1 MLPLERWAINGM
13 SPRNQMV
20 FWALAAAALGLFLF
34 LLRGVLL
41 PFVAGMAIAFL
52 FDPVADRLQAWG
64 LSRIVATSVITAGF
78 FLLLIVAL
86 IFLAPVITAEVQ
98 AFAAALPDYMARAQQ
113 LLETPAL
120 ERLRQMIASPASASQ
135 PEQFSGMIRDVTGWL
150 AGLLGQALSGGLALF
165 NILSLLFLTP
175 FVSFYFLLDWDR
187 MIARIDALLPQK
199 HAATIRRLMGEI
211 NEMLAGFVR
220 GQISVCFLLAVF
232 YGVSLSLSG
241 LKFGLIAGII
251 AGALSFVPFLGA
263 LTGLTI
269 SLGLA
274 VVQYWPQLTPI
285 GIIIAIFAAGQTL
298 EANFLTP
305 RLVGKRVRLHPLWI
319 IFALLAFGTV
329 LGFTGMLMAVPLAA
343 AAGVLVRH
351 GLLVYTQSQLF
362 LETPAQKGKG
372 NEPAT
377 GS

>member
-1 MLPLERWAINGM
+1 M
-13 SPRNQMV
+13 SPRRQMV
-20 FWALAAAALGLFLF
+20 FWLGVTIAVGVLLFV
-34 LLRGVLL
+34 LRGVLL

-64 LSRIVATSVITAGF
+64 LSRIVATCVITAGF
-78 FLLLIVAL
+78 FLLLIVML
-86 IFLAPVITAEVQ
+86 VLLAPVIAAEVQ
-98 AFAAALPDYMARAQQ
+98 AFAAALPDYMARAQL

-120 ERLRQMIASPASASQ
+120 ERLRVMISSPASAGQ
-135 PEQFSGMIRDVTGWL
+135 PEQFSGMIRDMTGWF

-165 NILSLLFLTP
+165 NVLSLLFLTP

-187 MIARIDALLPQK
+187 MVARIDALLPRK
-199 HAATIRRLMGEI
+199 YAATIRQLMSEI

-220 GQISVCFLLAVF
+220 GQISVCFLLAMF
-232 YGVSLSLSG
+232 YGVSLSLAG

-263 LTGLTI
+263 LTGLLL

-274 VVQYWPQLTPI
+274 IVQYWPELMPI
-285 GIIIAIFAAGQTL
+285 AIIIAIFIAGQTL
-298 EANFLTP
+298 EGNFLTP
-305 RLVGKRVRLHPLWI
+305 RLVGKRVRLHPLWV
-319 IFALLAFGTV
+319 IFALLAFGTL
-329 LGFTGMLMAVPLAA
+329 LGFTGMLLAIPLAA
-343 AAGVLVRH
+343 AMGVLVRH

-362 LETPAQKGKG
+362 LEMPAQKGG
-372 NEPAT
+372 GDGAAT